1 MSDIEVA
8 DPLDTMLGDEAA
20 EEPTEVSEVEE
31 QPEESDQPRDEQGR
45 YAARDE
51 DQPTDEAQAEVEPAT
66 GDAPETPEEVE
77 VPASPRTFSYNA
89 DYQPWEIQGSEVQED
104 GAVHFS
110 KEALPEIQQLF
121 AAGKHHLGNW
131 QKQRQE
137 SQQQVQASQAEA
149 SSQRQRADSIVAQF
163 DELLRKPDE
172 ELFEAVQGFKQQW
185 PAVKAQA
192 EQQATVARH
201 EQERHEL
208 AQYKAQEYARQIT
221 PALRQGLAGDTVRL
235 HREKY
240 SNLSD
245 EDVSAVY
252 ENMWNNRANSNLF
265 VVQNGQFYT
274 DTSIVEQHLA
284 YASRL
289 KGEQQQQEARTS
301 EAKEKN
307 KAEVGGNK
315 NTPPPHVSTKS
326 GPAPTGKVTEK
337 REFKSTEDVDEWFD
351 DEDFDV

>member
-8 DPLDTMLGDEAA
+8 DPLDTMLEDDATEA
-20 EEPTEVSEVEE
+20 PTETPEVEE
-31 QPEESDQPRDEQGR
+31 QPEESDPPRDEQGR

-51 DQPTDEAQAEVEPAT
+51 DQPTDEAQAKAEPAT
-66 GDAPETPEEVE
+66 GDAPETPEVVE
-77 VPASPRTFSYNA
+77 VPAPKTFSYNA
-89 DYQPWEIQGSEVQED
+89 DYQPWEIKGSEVQED

-163 DELLRKPDE
+163 DELMKKPDE
-172 ELFEAVQGFKQQW
+172 ELFDAVQGFKQQW
-185 PAVKAQA
+185 PAVRAQA
-192 EQQATVARH
+192 EQQAIAARH
-201 EQERHEL
+201 EQDRQRL
-208 AQYKAQEYARQIT
+208 AQYEAQEYARQIT

-245 EDVSAVY
+245 EDVQAVY
-252 ENMWNNRANSNLF
+252 ENMWNNRANSKLF
-265 VVQNGQFYT
+265 VVQNGQLYT

-289 KGEQQQQEARTS
+289 KGEQQQQEARTN

-307 KAEVGGNK
+307 KAEVGQKK

-337 REFKSTEDVDEWFD
+337 RKFKTTEEVDEWFE
-351 DEDFDV
+351 DEFEV